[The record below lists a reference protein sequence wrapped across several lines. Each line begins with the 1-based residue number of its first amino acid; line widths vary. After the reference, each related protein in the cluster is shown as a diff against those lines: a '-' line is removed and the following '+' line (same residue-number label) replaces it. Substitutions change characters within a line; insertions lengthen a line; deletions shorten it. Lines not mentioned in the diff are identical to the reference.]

1 MGNLTK
7 LNSIPSIDNATLTF
21 NSLGQLQVNPSGSP
35 TVSSLTA
42 TTLSVSS
49 SATVGTVN
57 YSVENPNTAQNTL
70 TGTTAGSI
78 VWSQPMQGSALKLV
92 ILYASGYENTTTTAQ
107 SISFTKAFTNTP
119 ATLVNTT
126 GMSITV
132 STTGITL
139 PTSMTATA
147 SGWIIIAGY

>member
-42 TTLSVSS
+42 TTVTSS
-49 SATVGTVN
+49 TVN
-57 YSVENPNTAQNTL
+57 YSVENPNTTQNTL
-70 TGTTAGSI
+70 TGTSAGSI
-78 VWSQPMQGSALKLV
+78 IWSQPMQGSALKLV
-92 ILYASGYENTTTTAQ
+92 ILYANGYENTTTTAQ
-107 SISFTKAFTNTP
+107 SITFTKAFTNTP
-119 ATLVNTT
+119 AVLVNTT

-132 STTGITL
+132 SATGVTL
-139 PTSMTATA
+139 PASMTAVAT
-147 SGWIIIAGY
+147 GWIIIAGY

>member
-42 TTLSVSS
+42 TTVTSS
-49 SATVGTVN
+49 TVN
-57 YSVENPNTAQNTL
+57 YSVENPNTTQNTL

-78 VWSQPMQGSALKLV
+78 IWSQPLQGSALKLV

-107 SISFTKAFTNTP
+107 SITFTTAFKNTP

-132 STTGITL
+132 SATGVTL
-139 PTSMTATA
+139 PASMTAAAT
-147 SGWIIIAGY
+147 GWIIIAGY

>member
-21 NSLGQLQVNPSGSP
+21 NASGQLQINPSGSP

-42 TTLSVSS
+42 TT
-49 SATVGTVN
+49 VN
-57 YSVENPNTAQNTL
+57 YSVENPNTSQNTL
-70 TGTTAGSI
+70 TGTSAGSI

-107 SISFTKAFTNTP
+107 SITFTTAFTKTP

-132 STTGITL
+132 SATGVTL
-139 PTSMTATA
+139 PASMTAAAT
-147 SGWIIIAGY
+147 GWIIIAGY

>member
-21 NSLGQLQVNPSGSP
+21 NSLGQLQINPSGSP
-35 TVSSLTA
+35 TVSSL
-42 TTLSVSS
+42 
-49 SATVGTVN
+49 
-57 YSVENPNTAQNTL
+57 NPNTTQNTL
-70 TGTTAGSI
+70 TGTSAGSI

-107 SISFTKAFTNTP
+107 SITFTKAFTNTP
-119 ATLVNTT
+119 AVLVNTT

-132 STTGITL
+132 STTSVTL

>member
-21 NSLGQLQVNPSGSP
+21 NSLGQLQINPSGSP

-57 YSVENPNTAQNTL
+57 YSVENPNTTQNTL
-70 TGTTAGSI
+70 TGTSAGSI

-92 ILYASGYENTTTTAQ
+92 VLYANGYENTTTTAQ
-107 SISFTKAFTNTP
+107 SITFTKAFTNTP
-119 ATLVNTT
+119 AVLVNTT

-132 STTGITL
+132 STTGVTL

>member
-57 YSVENPNTAQNTL
+57 YSVENPNTTQNTL
-70 TGTTAGSI
+70 TGTSAGSI

-92 ILYASGYENTTTTAQ
+92 ILYANGYENTTTTAQ
-107 SISFTKAFTNTP
+107 SITFTKAFTNTP
-119 ATLVNTT
+119 AVLVNTT

-132 STTGITL
+132 STTGVTL

>member
-7 LNSIPSIDNATLTF
+7 LNQIPSIDNATLTF
-21 NSLGQLQVNPSGSP
+21 NSLGQLQINPSGSP

-42 TTLSVSS
+42 TTLNVSS

-57 YSVENPNTAQNTL
+57 YSVENPNTTQNTL
-70 TGTTAGSI
+70 TGTSAGSI

-92 ILYASGYENTTTTAQ
+92 VLYANGYENTTTTAQ
-107 SISFTKAFTNTP
+107 RITFTKAFTNTP
-119 ATLVNTT
+119 AVIVNTT

-132 STTGITL
+132 SAAGVTL

>member
-42 TTLSVSS
+42 TTVTSS
-49 SATVGTVN
+49 TVN
-57 YSVENPNTAQNTL
+57 YSVENPNTSQNTL
-70 TGTTAGSI
+70 TGTSAGSI

-92 ILYASGYENTTTTAQ
+92 VLYANGYENTTTTAQ
-107 SISFTKAFTNTP
+107 SITFTKAFTNTP
-119 ATLVNTT
+119 AVIVNTT

-132 STTGITL
+132 STTGVTL

>member
-21 NSLGQLQVNPSGSP
+21 NSLGQLQINPSGSP

-42 TTLSVSS
+42 TTVTSS
-49 SATVGTVN
+49 TVN
-57 YSVENPNTAQNTL
+57 YSVENPNTTQNTL

>member
-57 YSVENPNTAQNTL
+57 YSVENPNTTQNTL
-70 TGTTAGSI
+70 TGTSAGSI

-92 ILYASGYENTTTTAQ
+92 VLYANGYENTTTTAQ
-107 SISFTKAFTNTP
+107 SITFTKAFTNTP
-119 ATLVNTT
+119 AVLVNTT

-132 STTGITL
+132 STTGVTL
-139 PTSMTATA
+139 PASMTAAAT
-147 SGWIIIAGY
+147 GWIIIAGY

>member
-21 NSLGQLQVNPSGSP
+21 NANGQLQINPSGSP

-42 TTLSVSS
+42 TT
-49 SATVGTVN
+49 VN
-57 YSVENPNTAQNTL
+57 YSVENPNTTQNTL
-70 TGTTAGSI
+70 TGTSAGSI
-78 VWSQPMQGSALKLV
+78 VWSQPLQGSALKLV
-92 ILYASGYENTTTTAQ
+92 ILYANGYENTTTTAQ
-107 SISFTKAFTNTP
+107 TITFTKAFTNTP
-119 ATLVNTT
+119 AVLVNTT

-132 STTGITL
+132 STTGVTL
-139 PTSMTATA
+139 PTSMTAAA

>member
-42 TTLSVSS
+42 TTVTSS
-49 SATVGTVN
+49 TVN
-57 YSVENPNTAQNTL
+57 YSVENPNTTQNTL
-70 TGTTAGSI
+70 TGTSAGSI
-78 VWSQPMQGSALKLV
+78 VWSQPLQGSALKLV

-107 SISFTKAFTNTP
+107 SITFTKAFTNTP

-126 GMSITV
+126 GMTITV
-132 STTGITL
+132 SATGVTL
-139 PTSMTATA
+139 PASMTAAAT
-147 SGWIIIAGY
+147 GWIIIAGY

>member
-21 NSLGQLQVNPSGSP
+21 NSLGQLQINPSGSP
-35 TVSSLTA
+35 TVSSL
-42 TTLSVSS
+42 
-49 SATVGTVN
+49 
-57 YSVENPNTAQNTL
+57 NPNTTQNTL
-70 TGTTAGSI
+70 TGTSAGSI

-92 ILYASGYENTTTTAQ
+92 ILYANGYENTTTTAQ
-107 SISFTKAFTNTP
+107 SITFTKAFTNTP
-119 ATLVNTT
+119 AVLVNTT

-132 STTGITL
+132 STTGVTL

>member
-42 TTLSVSS
+42 TTVTSS
-49 SATVGTVN
+49 TVN
-57 YSVENPNTAQNTL
+57 YSVENPNTTQNTL
-70 TGTTAGSI
+70 TGTSAGSI

-92 ILYASGYENTTTTAQ
+92 VLYASGYENTTTTAQ

-119 ATLVNTT
+119 AVLVNTT

-132 STTGITL
+132 SATGVTL
-139 PTSMTATA
+139 PASMTAAAT
-147 SGWIIIAGY
+147 GWIIIAGY

>member
-21 NSLGQLQVNPSGSP
+21 NSLGQLQINPSGSP

-57 YSVENPNTAQNTL
+57 YSVENPNTTQNTL
-70 TGTTAGSI
+70 TGTSAGSI

-92 ILYASGYENTTTTAQ
+92 ILYANGYENTTTTAQ
-107 SISFTKAFTNTP
+107 SITFTKAFTNTP
-119 ATLVNTT
+119 AVLVNTT

-132 STTGITL
+132 STTGVTL

>member
-7 LNSIPSIDNATLTF
+7 LNQIPSIDNATLTF

-42 TTLSVSS
+42 TTVTSS
-49 SATVGTVN
+49 TVN
-57 YSVENPNTAQNTL
+57 YSVENPNTTQNTL
-70 TGTTAGSI
+70 TGTSAGSI
-78 VWSQPMQGSALKLV
+78 VWSQPLQGSALKLV
-92 ILYASGYENTTTTAQ
+92 ILYANGYENTTTTAQ
-107 SISFTKAFTNTP
+107 SITFTKAFTNTP

-132 STTGITL
+132 STTGVTL
-139 PTSMTATA
+139 PTSMTAAA